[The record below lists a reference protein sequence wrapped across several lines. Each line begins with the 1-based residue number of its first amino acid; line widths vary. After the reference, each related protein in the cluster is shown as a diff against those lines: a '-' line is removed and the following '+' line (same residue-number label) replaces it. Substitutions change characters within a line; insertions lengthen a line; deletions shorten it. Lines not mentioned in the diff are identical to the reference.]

1 MTVSR
6 IELVVSDLDGT
17 LITSNHELTK
27 AAKAAA
33 VDLYYSGVRL
43 CLVSLRAPKS
53 IRPFVRELGLRTP
66 FAAFNGA
73 LIQLPDG
80 QTLDGST
87 IPPTI
92 TQRIKVIAGKYG
104 LDVWLY
110 DEQFWFAHLHTP
122 FVEREALSAGFKP
135 HFDDYPNEL
144 KKPKHKLTVVGSPEI
159 VTQVEERIRG
169 EMGQHLTILRS
180 KPRLLDLTAKGW
192 DKGTLI
198 QRLTEMLDVKAERT
212 AVIGDGPDDIEMFTK
227 VEVSIAMGQAVE
239 KVRLYAA
246 HLTASNDDDGWAQ
259 AMTNFVLL
267 RNGTGEGIG
276 KGTN

>member
-17 LITSNHELTK
+17 LITSNHELSKATK
-27 AAKAAA
+27 GAA

-43 CLVSLRAPKS
+43 CLVSSRPPKS

-66 FAAFNGA
+66 YAAFNGA

-80 QTLDGST
+80 QTLAGST

-110 DEQFWFAHLHTP
+110 DEQSWYAHLHTP
-122 FVEREALSAGFKP
+122 FVEREALSAGFRP
-135 HFDDYPNEL
+135 QFEDYAGAL
-144 KKPKHKLTVVGSPEI
+144 KIPKTKLTVIGSPEI
-159 VTQVEERIRG
+159 VAQVEDRVRG
-169 EMGQHLTILRS
+169 EMGQHLSVLRS
-180 KPRLLDLTAKGW
+180 KPRSLDLTAKGW
-192 DKGTLI
+192 DKGAI
-198 QRLTEMLDVKAERT
+198 VQRLTEMLDVKAERT
-212 AVIGDGPDDIEMFTK
+212 AVIGDGPDDIDMFTK
-227 VEVSIAMGQAVE
+227 VEVSIAMGQAVD

-246 HLTASNDDDGWAQ
+246 HVTASNDEDGWAQ
-259 AMTNFVLL
+259 AMTNFVLQ
-267 RNGTGEGIG
+267 RTGTGDGTG
-276 KGTN
+276 KGKN